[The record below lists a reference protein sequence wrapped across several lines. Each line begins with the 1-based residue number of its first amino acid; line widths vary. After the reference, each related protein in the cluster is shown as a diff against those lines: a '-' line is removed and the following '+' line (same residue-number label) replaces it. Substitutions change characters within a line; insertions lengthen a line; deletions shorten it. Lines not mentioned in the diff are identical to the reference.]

1 MSTDEVTQPIESPT
15 GSVDDLVSAVSPGVL
30 AGAMS
35 LVGLGILAL
44 VRIGLNLPAS
54 APLSGLVPSG
64 GTLSAAYPLAV
75 GLATAAPAAGL
86 LLLGLRAERT
96 AVLVGGTFAGVFGG
110 LSMVARPAT
119 LPATLA
125 IGGALLGVA
134 ADRAVR
140 VGQDRAQFGRA
151 VVGSALA
158 LGGILSLLA
167 GVGVEP
173 ATLRPLGTGVVLL
186 AVAGSPAFAGWDR
199 QGLLVGLGAGAAVL
213 AVGSTAPFVTGAV
226 SLVVGGAVGASLPL
240 LFLAAVGATSLL
252 WSGLRRGRWTL
263 ALAASL
269 LLVAGIPATVPRG
282 LGFLVAL
289 VLLGGVDR

>member
-1 MSTDEVTQPIESPT
+1 MSTDEVTQQVGSPT
-15 GSVDDLVSAVSPGVL
+15 GSVEGLVSAISPGVL

-35 LVGLGILAL
+35 LVGLGFLAL

-54 APLSGLVPSG
+54 APLSGLVPSS
-64 GTLSAAYPLAV
+64 GTLSGAYPLAV
-75 GLATAAPAAGL
+75 GFATAAPAAGL

-96 AVLVGGTFAGVFGG
+96 TVLVGATFAGVFGG

-125 IGGALLGVA
+125 IAGALLGVT

-140 VGQDRAQFGRA
+140 GARDRAQFGRA
-151 VVGSALA
+151 VVGLALA
-158 LGGILSLLA
+158 LGGSLSLLA

-173 ATLRPLGTGVVLL
+173 ATLRSLGTGVVLL
-186 AVAGSPAFAGWDR
+186 AVAGSPAFGGWDR
-199 QGLLVGLGAGAAVL
+199 QGLLVGLGVGAVVL
-213 AVGSTAPFVTGAV
+213 AIGSTAPFVTGAV
-226 SLVVGGAVGASLPL
+226 SLVVGGVVGASLPL

-252 WSGLRRGRWTL
+252 WTGLRQGRWNL